1 MISHSSP
8 GRSTQFIHTQ
18 YETLRPQI
26 ANCHQ
31 VSPLPELFVFRHF
44 RLARGEQEQPLSH
57 RVCRVESLHFD
68 IDIVRRIKTEFS

>member
-8 GRSTQFIHTQ
+8 GRSTQFIHTE

-68 IDIVRRIKTEFS
+68 IDSEVTT